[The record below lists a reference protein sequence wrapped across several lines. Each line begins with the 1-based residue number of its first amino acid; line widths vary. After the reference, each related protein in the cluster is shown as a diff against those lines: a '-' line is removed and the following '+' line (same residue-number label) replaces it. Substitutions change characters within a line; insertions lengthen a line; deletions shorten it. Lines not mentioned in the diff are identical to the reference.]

1 VLIAKDDAMRVRYA
15 DEAVADLRSKLENFI
30 EYFNRVFAKPF
41 RWTYTGRP
49 LRAKPAM

>member
-1 VLIAKDDAMRVRYA
+1 
-15 DEAVADLRSKLENFI
+15 VADLRGKLVNFI

-49 LRAKPAM
+49 LMARPAA